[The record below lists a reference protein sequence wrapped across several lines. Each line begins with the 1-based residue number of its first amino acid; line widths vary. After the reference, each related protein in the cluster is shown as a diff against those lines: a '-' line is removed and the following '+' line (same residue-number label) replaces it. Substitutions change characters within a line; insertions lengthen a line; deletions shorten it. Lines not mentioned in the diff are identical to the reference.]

1 MNIISRCISWVAQAL
16 STILPLSPFR
26 DFIDCLEAVPY
37 LGWLNFFVPVR
48 EILVVMTAW
57 LGAIALFYG
66 YSIIMR
72 WLKVLGD

>member
-26 DFIDCLEAVPY
+26 DFIDSLEAVPY